1 MEENAVE
8 KFECELC
15 EYTYDPEKGDPEN
28 GIMPGTP
35 FEKLPEEWYCPACG
49 QGKESFSRRS

>member
-1 MEENAVE
+1 ME

-49 QGKESFSRRS
+49 QGKESFSSRS